1 MPLVYGAALMDALA
15 ACIEAFWSASALVPV
30 AVKLTAAALLWAA
43 MAGYFL
49 LAGRRHA

>member
-15 ACIEAFWSASALVPV
+15 ACLEAFWSASALVPP
-30 AVKLTAAALLWAA
+30 AVKLAAGGLLWAA
-43 MAGYFL
+43 MGTYFL